1 MLIQR
6 FFLLSLLLI
15 CWLNPVSTQTANSIF
30 DEMYRDKVLQVTLE
44 TNLTQLIEDRTSDDY
59 QPAVFT
65 FTNASGEEEIH
76 EIKIKSRGKFRRK
89 VCQFPPVKLNFS
101 KKKLAVYGY
110 LKDYDKLKLVTH
122 CLNADNISKQLI
134 SKEYLAYNMY
144 NLLTEHSYRSQ
155 IIAITYKDS
164 EGHIRD
170 IKRYGFILEDTDE
183 MANRL
188 GGEECEEC
196 LNLSAANIDTPTE
209 NIMSVFQ
216 YMIGNEDWSAP
227 MVRNVKMVKMENQ
240 DISIPVPYDFDFS
253 GMVDAPYAIPNADY
267 NLLDIKQRV
276 FLGNKVSEDTLMNT
290 LQLFVDKKE
299 ALYDLIMEFKLLN
312 KIERKTAINYLET
325 FYWEIEPYI
334 NKEGLLPMALVESM
348 LIKGTSQLEA
358 ETAKK

>member
-6 FFLLSLLLI
+6 FFLLSLLSI
-15 CWLNPVSTQTANSIF
+15 CWFNIASTQTVSSIF

-44 TNLTQLIEDRTSDDY
+44 TKLTQLIEDRTSDEY

-101 KKKLAVYGY
+101 KKKLATYGY

-122 CLNADNISKQLI
+122 CLNADNVSKQLV
-134 SKEYLAYNMY
+134 SKEYLAYKMY
-144 NLLTEHSYRSQ
+144 NQLTEHSYRTQ

-164 EGHIRD
+164 EGLVRD

-183 MANRL
+183 MAQRA
-188 GGEECEEC
+188 GGQECEEC

-216 YMIGNEDWSAP
+216 YMIGNEDWNT
-227 MVRNVKMVKMENQ
+227 MMTRNIKMVKLEGQ

-253 GMVDAPYAIPNADY
+253 GMVDAPYAIPNTDY
-267 NLLDIKQRV
+267 NLLDIKQRI
-276 FLGNKVSEDTLMNT
+276 FLGNKVSEDTLVNT
-290 LQLFVDKKE
+290 LRLFVDKKE
-299 ALYDLIMEFKLLN
+299 ELYSLIKEFKLLN
-312 KIERKTAINYLET
+312 KIERKKAINYLET
-325 FYWEIEPYI
+325 FYWEVEPYV
-334 NKEGLLPMALVESM
+334 NREELLPMSLVESM
-348 LIKGTSQLEA
+348 LINGTSQLEI